1 MATIKQIQFKRSP
14 TAGKVPTTAQVA
26 EGELAL
32 NLNDKII
39 YTNDGTSVVEVGQ
52 GFRGEL
58 PATAN
63 LDSYGPDT
71 ATRGVWSK
79 ATSTNSNQ
87 ANGFP
92 EENAVG
98 TLEVFAGGQFGGYQR
113 YTVRSGNIYVR
124 SLTATWNGTNGPW
137 NEWRVVGGSARAL
150 SASINLNNLG
160 NAADLG
166 IWRNS
171 SSTLATLALGYPE
184 EGSNCQGVLEVLEGG
199 GYGRTQRYTTR
210 TGSIYVRN
218 LSATWN
224 SDSPSWDVWKSV
236 GYQVA
241 GAYFTGDLNDL
252 TDPGKYSVT
261 SAALNLPMVITGV
274 VEVTKRLD
282 GVNTVQEFT
291 TTGSGS
297 DTRGRKFVRVKSGAG
312 TGTWGAWDEIY
323 TSSSLQLNLGLG
335 KNVIELASLD
345 WQTFDFQS
353 GAIYGVANTTM
364 TNVPAGAIID
374 DVSYYVNIIGRSGTA
389 IEYQLTARTTNNSRF
404 RVQYIRSSG
413 AAGSRTFYVRELANT
428 TNTNKWS
435 ALQTFSDIT
444 VNGNTKNSSITFS
457 KTNATTSTVNDIVLV
472 SSGDSLSTPA
482 GTVRNRFEIKDSVN
496 NLISLTRRTNNA
508 LEATVEGTIRANEF
522 VSTAANS
529 YRILGSEYGSF
540 IRNSGSYTYFLL
552 TNKDAQSGTYNAL
565 RPITIHNPSGRVDF
579 GNGIALT
586 GNNTFSIG
594 TGSSIKFNG
603 DTANVWDFSTSTG
616 TATLN
621 YTGTSP
627 TTSKNIK
634 FTKEGDIRADR
645 RVYSGG
651 SFMNTDGNISGSI
664 WNKYGGSTNLDAVIG
679 NQTFLKAD
687 NLAGIQ
693 DRAAAWLNVRPLG
706 STPLAGDAVND
717 YDAVTYRQLK
727 NSSGGSGPSMNGVM
741 NYGVGSFHLTDSRAF
756 LQRYEVFSD
765 GQLLN
770 RADYP
775 DLWAFAQLHSPITD
789 AAWLADWAKRGRYS
803 SGNGTTTFRVPDRN
817 GVQPGS
823 IRALFARGDGGDGSN
838 AGEIRRAHLPN
849 ITGALGFHGQGNASA
864 PGAGTTLANG
874 SGAMVPQN
882 QIPRY
887 VNGSSLLT
895 AAPSY
900 GSVNFNAAS
909 SNPVYNRYP
918 DLPDEVLPRNFVGVW
933 TIRASGGFTA
943 ANTSWSVINGDT
955 TLPPTG
961 TIVYGGTVSS
971 EYKVGTTTRLKASLE
986 AYEII
991 GRTDYDRG
999 ARIAVTSGHTFRF
1012 TDSGT
1017 LGLPPNGVIN
1027 SENGILTIE
1036 ALNTNCRN
1044 ISAVGGS
1051 TIKVLPTERNT
1062 IAIYNQTAGA
1072 GFFVN
1077 QIAGDWYDGN
1087 WVLGG
1092 VRGGGTNL
1100 DRVQLNV
1107 NDGVGSG
1114 ATYLF
1119 GSDGIAR
1126 AQQWLSISDIRVK
1139 EDIKRIEN
1147 PLEKMKHLKGVSWKL
1162 KTNGSIGH
1170 GFIAQDV
1177 EIDFPAAVSTSS
1189 NMELQDG
1196 TTVENVKS
1204 VDTSGVA
1211 AALHHEAILALMA
1224 KVESLEIELAKLK
1237 S

>member
-14 TAGKVPTTAQVA
+14 TAGKVPTTARVA

-58 PATAN
+58 PTTAN
-63 LDSYGPDT
+63 LDSYGPGP

-79 ATSTNSNQ
+79 ATSTNSSQ

-98 TLEVFAGGQFGGYQR
+98 TLEVFAAGQFAGSQR
-113 YTVRSGNIYVR
+113 YTVRNGNIYVR
-124 SLTATWNGTNGPW
+124 SLSATWNGTNGPW
-137 NEWRVVGGSARAL
+137 ADWRSVGGLGRNL
-150 SASINLNNLG
+150 TTSINLNSLAGENNLG
-160 NAADLG
+160 V
-166 IWRNS
+166 WRNS
-171 SSTLATLALGYPE
+171 SGTLATLELGYPAI
-184 EGSNCQGVLEVLEGG
+184 GSTSQGVLEVLYGG
-199 GYGRTQRYTTR
+199 SYSYTQRYTAR
-210 TGSIYVRN
+210 SGSIYVRS
-218 LSATWN
+218 LLATWN
-224 SDSPSWDVWKSV
+224 PASPSWDEWKVV
-236 GYQVA
+236 GAQVD
-241 GAYFTGDLNDL
+241 GSYFTADLNDL
-252 TDPGKYSVT
+252 TAPGKYSVT
-261 SAALNLPMVITGV
+261 SAALNIPMVIMGV

-282 GVNTVQEFT
+282 GINVVQEFT

-364 TNVPAGAIID
+364 TNVPVGAIID

-428 TNTNKWS
+428 TNTNNWS

-457 KTNATTSTVNDIVLV
+457 KTNASTSTVNDIVLV

-508 LEATVEGTIRANEF
+508 LEATVEGTVRANEF

-552 TNKDAQSGTYNAL
+552 TNKDAQGGTYNAL

-579 GNGIALT
+579 GNGISLT
-586 GNNTFSIG
+586 NNNTFSIG

-603 DTANVWDFSTSTG
+603 DAANVWDISTSTDK
-616 TATLN
+616 LNIN
-621 YTGTSP
+621 YTGTTPATSV
-627 TTSKNIK
+627 TTTI
-634 FTKEGDIRADR
+634 TKEGDFR
-645 RVYSGG
+645 GP
-651 SFMNTDGNISGSI
+651 I
-664 WNKYGGSTNLDAVIG
+664 WNKYSGATSLANVFDTQV
-679 NQTFLKAD
+679 FLKAD

-706 STPLAGDAVND
+706 STPLAGDGVGD
-717 YDAVTYRQLK
+717 YDAVTMRQLR
-727 NSSGGSGPSMNGVM
+727 NSSGGTGPSMNGVM
-741 NYGVGSFHLTDSRAF
+741 NYGVGSFHITDSRAF

-775 DLWAFAQLHSPITD
+775 DLWAYAQLHSPITD
-789 AAWLADWAKRGRYS
+789 AAWLGDWGQRGKYS

-823 IRALFARGDGGDGSN
+823 IRSLFGRGDGGNSVN
-838 AGEIRRAHLPN
+838 NGEIRQSSLPN
-849 ITGALGFHGQGNASA
+849 ITGALGFHGQGPASS
-864 PGAGTTLANG
+864 PTSGTTLATG
-874 SGAMVPQN
+874 SGAMVSQN
-882 QIPRY
+882 AIPRY
-887 VNGSSLLT
+887 VGATTLLHEG
-895 AAPSY
+895 PNSY
-900 GSVNFNAAS
+900 GSVNFNAAA

-918 DLPDEVLPRNFVGVW
+918 ELSDEVLPRNFTGVW

-943 ANTSWSVINGDT
+943 ANTSWSVINADAT
-955 TLPPTG
+955 NPPN
-961 TIVYGGTVSS
+961 GTVVLGGSIDSKYLVAGQDKYRSS
-971 EYKVGTTTRLKASLE
+971 FQMYGQNEVDLATRITTINDTYKQGAATWDFKLNGQIISNKGLLPIGTSEAPHNTTFTAGNSFSGG
-986 AYEII
+986 AY
-991 GRTDYDRG
+991 
-999 ARIAVTSGHTFRF
+999 SGHTGIVGGGFGDENKNYRNF
-1012 TDSGT
+1012 VSLGAVTYPSSSRTYPRAVISQVLDYDVASGSQ
-1017 LGLPPNGVIN
+1017 PNGGLIRNVEFVAETFDIIFGKSDGTGSYVFSKSPLSDKRLKHSIKSIDTASALENIN
-1027 SENGILTIE
+1027 KMEYSEY
-1036 ALNTNCRN
+1036 
-1044 ISAVGGS
+1044 
-1051 TIKVLPTERNT
+1051 
-1062 IAIYNQTAGA
+1062 IYNHDEK
-1072 GFFVN
+1072 N
-1077 QIAGDWYDGN
+1077 Q
-1087 WVLGG
+1087 
-1092 VRGGGTNL
+1092 VR
-1100 DRVQLNV
+1100 R
-1107 NDGVGSG
+1107 
-1114 ATYLF
+1114 
-1119 GSDGIAR
+1119 
-1126 AQQWLSISDIRVK
+1126 
-1139 EDIKRIEN
+1139 
-1147 PLEKMKHLKGVSWKL
+1147 
-1162 KTNGSIGH
+1162 
-1170 GFIAQDV
+1170 GFIAQQLQA
-1177 EIDFPAAVSTSS
+1177 IDPQYTRSHKNAMDEEVLS
-1189 NMELQDG
+1189 LD
-1196 TTVENVKS
+1196 ENVLLLDALAAIKELS
-1204 VDTSGVA
+1204 KKVA
-1211 AALHHEAILALMA
+1211 G
-1224 KVESLEIELAKLK
+1224 LEAKLK